1 MTFTRRLGA
10 LTTAFAISLLGLVVG
25 QGTALAAPN
34 YQVPFECNE
43 TVNANTRANHSPA
56 QGVDFQ
62 RSDINNLPVVAS
74 AAGRV
79 SRVENTG
86 STSYGRWIEIDHGSG
101 FTTRYAHLSRQ
112 TVTVGTQVRLGQRI
126 GNVGSTGGSTGP
138 HLHYEQR
145 SGGSPVRATLNGVAV
160 PYYGNTSFTSANSC
174 PDGGNPYSPG
184 QVCGSGYNV
193 INQRAL
199 GNAGTVYLT
208 YNSGNRHNCVVTI
221 KSASVGAP
229 TATSAFLEVQGQ
241 TRVTDSGSFS
251 YYAGP
256 VRRAAG
262 ATCVK
267 WGGSAGGQSYTSPFE
282 HCG

>member
-10 LTTAFAISLLGLVVG
+10 VTTAFAISLLGLVAG

-43 TVNANTRANHSPA
+43 TVNANTRSNHSPA

-62 RSDINNLPVVAS
+62 RSNINNLPVVAS

-79 SRVENTG
+79 ARVENTG

-101 FTTRYAHLSRQ
+101 FTTRYAHLSSQ
-112 TVTVGTQVRLGQRI
+112 AVTVGTQVRLGQRI

-145 SGGSPVRATLNGVAV
+145 SGGSPVRATLDGVAV
-160 PYYGNTSFTSANSC
+160 PYYGNTSFTSNNRCS
-174 PDGGNPYSPG
+174 DNGNPYSPG
-184 QVCGSGYNV
+184 QVCGSGYQV

-208 YNSGNRHNCVVTI
+208 YNSANRNNCVVTL
-221 KSASVGAP
+221 KSASLGTP
-229 TATSAFLEVQGQ
+229 TATTAFLEVQGQ